1 MATDFTLHRR
11 AQECLAQSYM
21 TNSKRPEALVMGVYP
36 THVARGQG
44 CFLYDHK
51 GKKYLD
57 FIIGLGTNLLGYAH
71 PKVTAAVCAQAL
83 NGASHSL
90 ATHVEIE
97 AAEKL
102 KELFPFVDAV
112 KWTKTGSSACSA
124 ALRIA
129 RAATGRSWVLSEG
142 YHGTDDA
149 FVSLT
154 SPALGVPRDQHISLL
169 ASWDGDWKAVA
180 AVIVEPIIT
189 DTSEARIAWL
199 RELRETCTKNGVLLI
214 FDEIIT
220 GFRFP
225 KFSVSSCYGITPD
238 LICLGKAIANGMP
251 LGAVG
256 GKYAVMN
263 CGEYFISSTYGGETL
278 SLAAAKEVM
287 TLLQTTYDCDW
298 LWANGQRFL
307 DEFNGLLPEKITI
320 EGYPSRGAFKGDL
333 MTRGLFFQE
342 ACKAGMLFGPGW
354 WMNYPCIDEAKN
366 AMNSIKAILARIGRG
381 EVKLEGDLPSSPF
394 AQQVREQIPEQ
405 LQRHA

>member
-1 MATDFTLHRR
+1 MPTDFSWHRR
-11 AQECLAQSYM
+11 AQDAIAQSYL
-21 TNSKRPEALVMGVYP
+21 TNSKRPESLVKGVYP
-36 THVARGQG
+36 THVSKGQG

-57 FIIGLGTNLLGYAH
+57 FITGLGTNLLGYAN

-90 ATHVEIE
+90 ATHLEVE

-102 KELFPFVDAV
+102 KELFTFVDCV
-112 KWTKTGSSACSA
+112 KWAKTGSDACSA

-149 FVSLT
+149 FVSL
-154 SPALGVPRDQHISLL
+154 SPPALGVPKDQKISKL
-169 ASWDGDWKAVA
+169 ADGGVQWGAVA
-180 AVIVEPIIT
+180 AVIVEPIMT
-189 DTSEARIAWL
+189 DMSEARVSWL
-199 RELRETCTKNGVLLI
+199 RELRETCTKHGALLI

-225 KFSVSSCYGITPD
+225 KFSASAYFGITPD

-251 LGAVG
+251 LACVG

-263 CGEYFISSTYGGETL
+263 CGEYFISSTYAGEAL

-287 TLLQTTYDCDW
+287 TLLQKNHDLDW
-298 LWANGQRFL
+298 LWSNGKRFL
-307 DEFNGLLPEKITI
+307 DEFNGLYPEMITI
-320 EGYPSRGAFKGDL
+320 EGYPTRGAFKGDL
-333 MTRGLFFQE
+333 LTRALFFQE
-342 ACKAGMLFGPGW
+342 ACKAGMLFGPSW
-354 WMNYPCIDEAKN
+354 WFNFAMVDEARN
-366 AMNSIKAILARIGRG
+366 AMGSISAILARIKRG
-381 EVKLEGDLPSSPF
+381 EVKLEGELPASPF
-394 AQQVREQIPEQ
+394 AQKMRETT
-405 LQRHA
+405 